1 MAIPAVI
8 PASTVPAIV
17 PDDRFISLIERVCLD
32 PNADLDKLD
41 RMLGMRERE
50 QARIAERDFNA
61 ALARAQAD
69 MDPIRVDSANPQ
81 TRSNYAS
88 FAALDRS
95 ARPAYTSAGFGLTF
109 DTEEIPGQ
117 PDQVRVV
124 CDVLHA
130 GGHKRRYSIPMTVD
144 GRGARGGDVMTKT
157 HAMGSGVSYGM
168 RYLLRMIFNL
178 AIDQDDDGN
187 AAGARTRQAPPRQQ
201 QPAARQQQAYD
212 RNTGELY
219 DERNPPPAQTQVF
232 APVADTTAKAERTA
246 ASQAPGAPPESAAA
260 DTLDPAAMSDT
271 ERVYYDVREQIR
283 QQMDYKVLVAWWN
296 SKAEIKRRADA
307 GLSEAQ
313 LNDLKGFINSRRPK

>member
-1 MAIPAVI
+1 
-8 PASTVPAIV
+8 
-17 PDDRFISLIERVCLD
+17 
-32 PNADLDKLD
+32 
-41 RMLGMRERE
+41 
-50 QARIAERDFNA
+50 
-61 ALARAQAD
+61 
-69 MDPIRVDSANPQ
+69 
-81 TRSNYAS
+81 
-88 FAALDRS
+88 
-95 ARPAYTSAGFGLTF
+95 
-109 DTEEIPGQ
+109 
-117 PDQVRVV
+117 
-124 CDVLHA
+124 
-130 GGHKRRYSIPMTVD
+130 
-144 GRGARGGDVMTKT
+144 MTKT